1 MELEER
7 IKLIKQ
13 SIESPEAREQETF
26 RPANKPANKK
36 INENSPIIKRLREDE
51 ERARLRNLSDDE
63 LIEREFADEAEAK
76 RAHLADNIEN
86 VKEYIE
92 QNQTPQ
98 SRNLSADSAL
108 DSANDFSA
116 ESKSEFAVEINE
128 IPKRVPLPKRDF
140 AQETQIEKTQ
150 IAETQIA
157 ESSAKSNVD
166 SANFVRDSALQNR
179 GNPNLEYSPSTAED
193 SRKMSPSLAEDSR
206 KMSPSLAEGDLG
218 GGFNSPKDSAN
229 FVDSAMENAMDSA
242 KIHDFASQS
251 TPLRTLYSTQNP
263 VPKVDLSNL
272 HIAESEPQNFAES
285 VKIAE
290 SAPKNTDFKFAHST
304 APNATP
310 NIISNLAQSNNEII
324 YTPNADYTQNF
335 DDGRTHSIEIV
346 DKIDNYDIEF
356 PKIKALYDD
365 ILGDN
370 NIIDATEDIDE
381 LNEIN
386 NSLTRAQ
393 KKLEERL
400 KIAKMRQNLG
410 DIKSITPIKSN
421 ADFERDLAQNVTET
435 QNLGQNV
442 VETQN
447 LGQNVVETQ
456 NLNISQNLGQN
467 FAEINAESAVDS
479 AEKSSLYLA
488 ENTPPQTPPAR
499 GGAFSMSPSR
509 AEGDLGGGFNAPKDS
524 AIFVRDSAKMVDSA
538 NLSNADSAP
547 NIAIVKNANFTQ
559 EATDFTPPILQDSVI
574 SRNFAEINAESTPK
588 FMETQNP
595 PQNQTDEVEAKDEFG
610 DDFFD
615 FATNAESAVDVN
627 DSQNL
632 SQNQTRD
639 SADLSNADS
648 AIRDG
653 FQMPPLDLL
662 APPLAQKIDID
673 DSEIDIKV
681 QNLFNKLRVFKI
693 EGDIVRTY
701 SGPVVT
707 TFEFRP
713 APNVKV
719 SRIQNLQDDL
729 SMALKATSIRIQ
741 APIPGKDVVGI
752 EIPNNKIQTIYLREI
767 FESDEYRNATA
778 NLPIAL
784 GKDVIGN
791 PVIEDLAKLPH
802 LLIAGTTGS
811 GKSVGINAM
820 ILSLLYRHTPK
831 DLRFIMIDPKFLEF
845 GLYKDIP
852 HLLTPIITDPK
863 KAIIALSKAV
873 EEMNRRYELMDK
885 AKVKTIVG
893 YNEVAEA
900 NGEEKLPYIVI
911 IIDEFAD
918 LMIMGG
924 REAEQFLISLA
935 GKARASGI
943 HLIIATQRP
952 TVNVVTG
959 LIKGNL
965 PSKIS
970 YRVGSK
976 IDSKVIL
983 DETGAEA
990 LLGRGDLLFSKT
1002 NNIVR
1007 LHAPYNDER
1016 EIERIVEFLKAQQEV
1031 QYDEFFS
1038 LEQKEP
1044 VGAPQP
1050 TQISSE
1056 GDYKERAKEIILQ
1069 SGKTS
1074 ISYLQRGL
1082 GVGFNKAAS
1091 IIESLEKDGFLSP
1104 PNSKGVREIIGN

>member
-1 MELEER
+1 MKFMELEQR
-7 IKLIKQ
+7 IKLVKTAPQ
-13 SIESPEAREQETF
+13 KDSAPQTPPKSINIP
-26 RPANKPANKK
+26 PKK
-36 INENSPIIKRLREDE
+36 KLINENSAIIKRFQQAEQKANREK
-51 ERARLRNLSDDE
+51 LSDDE
-63 LIEREFADEAEAK
+63 LIERDFEKDPEVMALRAKNNSASSNHAPLQTADIDDYIQQSQIPQTRNITNMELASMGLASEAEFIANEAIEAIDKSIFRSPLPSHSTNIDKKIEKPK
-76 RAHLADNIEN
+76 RELQREPQKEAIDRIDLSDLLPTSQRYKQYDNMPRKMGALGLIETREEDF
-86 VKEYIE
+86 VS
-92 QNQTPQ
+92 Q
-98 SRNLSADSAL
+98 DSL
-108 DSANDFSA
+108 DSQNVGKFMQDLA
-116 ESKSEFAVEINE
+116 E
-128 IPKRVPLPKRDF
+128 
-140 AQETQIEKTQ
+140 
-150 IAETQIA
+150 
-157 ESSAKSNVD
+157 SNVD
-166 SANFVRDSALQNR
+166 SHQMDLQDSHSAENNTPHIIYDIARAN
-179 GNPNLEYSPSTAED
+179 
-193 SRKMSPSLAEDSR
+193 
-206 KMSPSLAEGDLG
+206 
-218 GGFNSPKDSAN
+218 NSDAI
-229 FVDSAMENAMDSA
+229 VG
-242 KIHDFASQS
+242 
-251 TPLRTLYSTQNP
+251 
-263 VPKVDLSNL
+263 
-272 HIAESEPQNFAES
+272 
-285 VKIAE
+285 
-290 SAPKNTDFKFAHST
+290 
-304 APNATP
+304 
-310 NIISNLAQSNNEII
+310 I
-324 YTPNADYTQNF
+324 YTPDPR
-335 DDGRTHSIEIV
+335 DLDSEPHHRVEIV
-346 DKIDNYDIEF
+346 DKIDSYDIEF
-356 PKIKALYDD
+356 PKSKTFYDNMLDNSVIDSTDD
-365 ILGDN
+365 IDV
-370 NIIDATEDIDE
+370 

-386 NSLTRAQ
+386 NSLSRAQ
-393 KKLEERL
+393 KRLEERL
-400 KIAKMRQNLG
+400 KIAKMRQKLG
-410 DIKSITPIKSN
+410 DIKSITPIDSGNSN
-421 ADFERDLAQNVTET
+421 DSAEDLAEDSQIFMDFSQHKNLDSQNTPQDSRDT
-435 QNLGQNV
+435 QNFKDFKVDLSDLRSDSDNSKDLQN
-442 VETQN
+442 TTNTTNHAQN
-447 LGQNVVETQ
+447 PQD
-456 NLNISQNLGQN
+456 SQFSKSSANNTNPYIYTRNEALARQ
-467 FAEINAESAVDS
+467 NAESIVNDDNS
-479 AEKSSLYLA
+479 NNDEFN
-488 ENTPPQTPPAR
+488 ENFFDLEPSNLTPPQNIINQSTA
-499 GGAFSMSPSR
+499 
-509 AEGDLGGGFNAPKDS
+509 NQ
-524 AIFVRDSAKMVDSA
+524 SA
-538 NLSNADSAP
+538 NPNAIHATNP
-547 NIAIVKNANFTQ
+547 NLGTNPNANQSTTQ
-559 EATDFTPPILQDSVI
+559 SNDGTFHLPPL
-574 SRNFAEINAESTPK
+574 NLL
-588 FMETQNP
+588 NP
-595 PQNQTDEVEAKDEFG
+595 P
-610 DDFFD
+610 
-615 FATNAESAVDVN
+615 
-627 DSQNL
+627 L
-632 SQNQTRD
+632 S
-639 SADLSNADS
+639 
-648 AIRDG
+648 
-653 FQMPPLDLL
+653 
-662 APPLAQKIDID
+662 QKIDID

-752 EIPNNKIQTIYLREI
+752 EIPNNKIQTIFLREI
-767 FESDEYRNATA
+767 FESEEFRNSSA

-820 ILSLLYRHTPK
+820 ILSLLYKHTPK
-831 DLRFIMIDPKFLEF
+831 DLRFIMIDPKIIEF

-885 AKVKTIVG
+885 AKVKTIVS
-893 YNEVAEA
+893 YNELAEA
-900 NGEEKLPYIVI
+900 NGGDNQMDKLPYIVI

-990 LLGRGDLLFSKT
+990 LLGRGDMLFSKT

-1007 LHAPYNDER
+1007 LHAPYNDGC
-1016 EIERIVEFLKAQQEV
+1016 EIERVVEFLKSQQEV
-1031 QYDEFFS
+1031 EYDEFFS

-1044 VGAPQP
+1044 VGTPQP

-1056 GDYKERAKEIILQ
+1056 GDYIERAKEIINQ

-1091 IIESLEKDGFLSP
+1091 IVELLEKNGFLSP

>member
-1 MELEER
+1 MELERQIKLTKATKSKDTPIESTPTSIEIPPKKKLISENSAIIQR
-7 IKLIKQ
+7 IK
-13 SIESPEAREQETF
+13 EAEKR
-26 RPANKPANKK
+26 ANLEK
-36 INENSPIIKRLREDE
+36 
-51 ERARLRNLSDDE
+51 LSDEE
-63 LIEREFADEAEAK
+63 LIEREFSEEAEAI
-76 RAHLADNIEN
+76 RNN
-86 VKEYIE
+86 VNKDYLPNDDIQSYME
-92 QNQTPQ
+92 QSQIPQT
-98 SRNLSADSAL
+98 RNMAEMDL
-108 DSANDFSA
+108 DNDFSA
-116 ESKSEFAVEINE
+116 NESLDDSLTRA
-128 IPKRVPLPKRDF
+128 PLPRKNDADSPTKIARKSPLDDRVDLSDLLPNAPKSATARDIMAKDFATRDSTARDSTARDSMMRDSVPRDF
-140 AQETQIEKTQ
+140 APQPKRGSLGLIESR
-150 IAETQIA
+150 
-157 ESSAKSNVD
+157 ESTKMDSWDSQQDSRVD
-166 SANFVRDSALQNR
+166 SARDLH
-179 GNPNLEYSPSTAED
+179 D
-193 SRKMSPSLAEDSR
+193 SRI
-206 KMSPSLAEGDLG
+206 
-218 GGFNSPKDSAN
+218 DSAN
-229 FVDSAMENAMDSA
+229 LARDSQDLPRDSRDSRLDSM
-242 KIHDFASQS
+242 KDFLNESGDNH
-251 TPLRTLYSTQNP
+251 TPS
-263 VPKVDLSNL
+263 
-272 HIAESEPQNFAES
+272 
-285 VKIAE
+285 
-290 SAPKNTDFKFAHST
+290 
-304 APNATP
+304 
-310 NIISNLAQSNNEII
+310 IISDIARQKNSDSIVGI
-324 YTPNADYTQNF
+324 YTPDPHELDNEFHHTVEF
-335 DDGRTHSIEIV
+335 V
-346 DKIDNYDIEF
+346 DKIDNYDIQI
-356 PKIKALYDD
+356 PKNRALYDN

-370 NIIDATEDIDE
+370 DIIDATEDIDE

-386 NSLTRAQ
+386 ASLTRAQ
-393 KKLEERL
+393 KRLEEKL
-400 KIAKMRQNLG
+400 KVAKIRQKLG
-410 DIKSITPIKSN
+410 DIKSVTPIDSDRERANRVAKDDELDEIFI
-421 ADFERDLAQNVTET
+421 DFSQTPKVDKIDFT
-435 QNLGQNV
+435 QSESHESRINQ
-442 VETQN
+442 
-447 LGQNVVETQ
+447 
-456 NLNISQNLGQN
+456 SQ
-467 FAEINAESAVDS
+467 IDSPKVDS
-479 AEKSSLYLA
+479 PKTPKIDLSDLILDKDSRKSHESTANPSNYNA
-488 ENTPPQTPPAR
+488 NPPSYTTNPNNHTANPPQH
-499 GGAFSMSPSR
+499 
-509 AEGDLGGGFNAPKDS
+509 
-524 AIFVRDSAKMVDSA
+524 
-538 NLSNADSAP
+538 NADSP
-547 NIAIVKNANFTQ
+547 KFS
-559 EATDFTPPILQDSVI
+559 DFARHSDSPTPHTAQSGTIPTRNEILAQQ
-574 SRNFAEINAESTPK
+574 NAENAEK
-588 FMETQNP
+588 E
-595 PQNQTDEVEAKDEFG
+595 KDEF
-610 DDFFD
+610 DENFFD
-615 FATNAESAVDVN
+615 LEPNNLMPPSAN
-627 DSQNL
+627 QSANPPANQSTNL
-632 SQNQTRD
+632 STNPNSTSD
-639 SADLSNADS
+639 FNL
-648 AIRDG
+648 
-653 FQMPPLDLL
+653 PPLDLL
-662 APPLAQKIDID
+662 NPPYSQKIEID

-713 APNVKV
+713 AANVKV

-767 FESDEYRNATA
+767 FESEEFRNSNA

-791 PVIEDLAKLPH
+791 PVIEDLATLPH

-820 ILSLLYRHTPK
+820 ILSLLYKHTPK
-831 DLRFIMIDPKFLEF
+831 ELRFIMIDPKFLEF

-893 YNEVAEA
+893 FNELAKK

-990 LLGRGDLLFSKT
+990 LLGKGDMLFSKT

-1016 EIERIVEFLKAQQEV
+1016 EIERIVDFLKSQQEV

-1038 LEQKEP
+1038 LEAKEP
-1044 VGAPQP
+1044 TAPPP
-1050 TQISSE
+1050 TQLNGE
-1056 GDYKERAKEIILQ
+1056 GDLKERAKEIILQ

-1074 ISYLQRGL
+1074 ISYVQRKL
-1082 GVGFNKAAS
+1082 GVGYNKSAD
-1091 IIESLEKDGFLSP
+1091 IIEALEKDGFLSP
-1104 PNSKGVREIIGN
+1104 PNYKGVREIIGS

>member
-1 MELEER
+1 MELERQIKLTKATKSKDTPIESTPTSIEIPPKKKLISENSAIIQR
-7 IKLIKQ
+7 IK
-13 SIESPEAREQETF
+13 EAEKR
-26 RPANKPANKK
+26 ANLEK
-36 INENSPIIKRLREDE
+36 
-51 ERARLRNLSDDE
+51 LSDEE
-63 LIEREFADEAEAK
+63 LIEREFSEEAEAI
-76 RAHLADNIEN
+76 RNN
-86 VKEYIE
+86 VNKDYLPNDDIQSYME
-92 QNQTPQ
+92 QSQIPQT
-98 SRNLSADSAL
+98 RNMAEMDL
-108 DSANDFSA
+108 DNDFSA
-116 ESKSEFAVEINE
+116 NESLDDSLTRA
-128 IPKRVPLPKRDF
+128 PLPRKNDADSPTKIARKSPLDDRVDLSDLLPNAPKNATARDIMAKDFAMRDSTAGDSTPRDSMMRDSTQRDF
-140 AQETQIEKTQ
+140 APQPRRGSLGLIQSR
-150 IAETQIA
+150 
-157 ESSAKSNVD
+157 ESTKMDSWDSQQDSRVD
-166 SANFVRDSALQNR
+166 SARDLH
-179 GNPNLEYSPSTAED
+179 D
-193 SRKMSPSLAEDSR
+193 SHI
-206 KMSPSLAEGDLG
+206 
-218 GGFNSPKDSAN
+218 DSAN
-229 FVDSAMENAMDSA
+229 LARDSQDSPRDS
-242 KIHDFASQS
+242 HDSRLDSMKDFLNESGDNH
-251 TPLRTLYSTQNP
+251 TP
-263 VPKVDLSNL
+263 
-272 HIAESEPQNFAES
+272 H
-285 VKIAE
+285 
-290 SAPKNTDFKFAHST
+290 
-304 APNATP
+304 
-310 NIISNLAQSNNEII
+310 IISDIARQKNSDSIVGI
-324 YTPNADYTQNF
+324 YTPDPHELDNEFHHTVEF
-335 DDGRTHSIEIV
+335 V
-346 DKIDNYDIEF
+346 DKIDNYDIQI
-356 PKIKALYDD
+356 PKNRALYDN

-370 NIIDATEDIDE
+370 DIIDATEDIDE

-386 NSLTRAQ
+386 ASLTRAQ
-393 KKLEERL
+393 KRLEEKL
-400 KIAKMRQNLG
+400 KVAKIRQKLG
-410 DIKSITPIKSN
+410 DIKSVTPIDSDNVRAKSV
-421 ADFERDLAQNVTET
+421 AKDDELDEIFIDF
-435 QNLGQNV
+435 
-442 VETQN
+442 
-447 LGQNVVETQ
+447 
-456 NLNISQNLGQN
+456 S
-467 FAEINAESAVDS
+467 
-479 AEKSSLYLA
+479 
-488 ENTPPQTPPAR
+488 QTPKVDKIDFTQSESHESHKGESR
-499 GGAFSMSPSR
+499 ESRNDSPKIDSPKTPKI
-509 AEGDLGGGFNAPKDS
+509 DLSDLILDKDS
-524 AIFVRDSAKMVDSA
+524 RESTA
-538 NLSNADSAP
+538 NPSNY
-547 NIAIVKNANFTQ
+547 NANPHSHT
-559 EATDFTPPILQDSVI
+559 T
-574 SRNFAEINAESTPK
+574 
-588 FMETQNP
+588 NP
-595 PQNQTDEVEAKDEFG
+595 PQNNADSPKFADFARHSDSPTPHTAQSGTIPTRNEILAQQNGESAEKEKDEF
-610 DDFFD
+610 DENFFD
-615 FATNAESAVDVN
+615 LEPNNLMPPSANQSTNPQHFGANPQANQST
-627 DSQNL
+627 NL
-632 SQNQTRD
+632 SANPNSTSD
-639 SADLSNADS
+639 FNL
-648 AIRDG
+648 
-653 FQMPPLDLL
+653 PPLDLL
-662 APPLAQKIDID
+662 NPPYSQKIEID

-713 APNVKV
+713 AANVKV

-767 FESDEYRNATA
+767 FESEEFRNSNA

-791 PVIEDLAKLPH
+791 PVIEDLATLPH

-820 ILSLLYRHTPK
+820 ILSLLYKHTPK
-831 DLRFIMIDPKFLEF
+831 ELRFIMIDPKVIEF

-893 YNEVAEA
+893 FNELAKK

-990 LLGRGDLLFSKT
+990 LLGKGDMLFSKT

-1016 EIERIVEFLKAQQEV
+1016 EIERIVDFLKSQQEV

-1038 LEQKEP
+1038 LEAKEP
-1044 VGAPQP
+1044 TAPPP
-1050 TQISSE
+1050 TQLNGE
-1056 GDYKERAKEIILQ
+1056 GDLKERAKEIILQ

-1074 ISYLQRGL
+1074 ISYVQRKL
-1082 GVGFNKAAS
+1082 GVGYNKSAD
-1091 IIESLEKDGFLSP
+1091 IIEALEKDGFLSP
-1104 PNSKGVREIIGN
+1104 PNYKGVREIIGS

>member
-1 MELEER
+1 MELER
-7 IKLIKQ
+7 QIKLTKPTKNNDTPSKSSVSPSVS
-13 SIESPEAREQETF
+13 SIEIP
-26 RPANKPANKK
+26 PKIKL
-36 INENSPIIKRLREDE
+36 INENSAIIQRIREAEEKAKREK
-51 ERARLRNLSDDE
+51 LSDEE
-63 LIEREFADEAEAK
+63 LIEREFREQAEAI
-76 RAHLADNIEN
+76 RAKSSDLNKNYPPQNEIQS
-86 VKEYIE
+86 YME
-92 QNQTPQ
+92 QSQIPQT
-98 SRNLSADSAL
+98 RNMSEL
-108 DSANDFSA
+108 DDDFSA
-116 ESKSEFAVEINE
+116 NE
-128 IPKRVPLPKRDF
+128 VLDDLPQRTPLPKNNTDSFNRNS
-140 AQETQIEKTQ
+140 AEKTAQ
-150 IAETQIA
+150 K
-157 ESSAKSNVD
+157 SSLD
-166 SANFVRDSALQNR
+166 
-179 GNPNLEYSPSTAED
+179 
-193 SRKMSPSLAEDSR
+193 KM
-206 KMSPSLAEGDLG
+206 
-218 GGFNSPKDSAN
+218 
-229 FVDSAMENAMDSA
+229 
-242 KIHDFASQS
+242 
-251 TPLRTLYSTQNP
+251 
-263 VPKVDLSNL
+263 DLSDLMPN
-272 HIAESEPQNFAES
+272 P
-285 VKIAE
+285 
-290 SAPKNTDFKFAHST
+290 PKNTAPKRGSLGLIEQPQSSEMDSLDSTQDSHKVANPAQNQHADSRLSNMKDFLNENNDNH
-304 APNATP
+304 TP
-310 NIISNLAQSNNEII
+310 HIIDDIARQENIVGI
-324 YTPNADYTQNF
+324 YTPDPHDLDNEFHHTVEF
-335 DDGRTHSIEIV
+335 V
-346 DKIDNYDIEF
+346 DKIDNYDIQI
-356 PKIKALYDD
+356 PQNKTLYGD
-365 ILGDN
+365 ILKNSD
-370 NIIDATEDIDE
+370 IIDATDDIDK

-386 NSLTRAQ
+386 ASLTRAQ
-393 KKLEERL
+393 KRLEEKL
-400 KIAKMRQNLG
+400 KVAKIRQKLG
-410 DIKSITPIKSN
+410 DIKSITPIDSDNSPKNATNLSDEIVIDFSQTPKLNSIDFTQNNTPKTDSQRSDLPKSDSPKTAPKIDLSDLILDSPSVSHDTNLAHFTTSQKYNDSQNITSTN
-421 ADFERDLAQNVTET
+421 AHSSANLAQNSTIPTRNEILERQNTET
-435 QNLGQNV
+435 DTKKQN
-442 VETQN
+442 EFD
-447 LGQNVVETQ
+447 E
-456 NLNISQNLGQN
+456 N
-467 FAEINAESAVDS
+467 FFDFESFA
-479 AEKSSLYLA
+479 
-488 ENTPPQTPPAR
+488 PP
-499 GGAFSMSPSR
+499 S
-509 AEGDLGGGFNAPKDS
+509 E
-524 AIFVRDSAKMVDSA
+524 SA
-538 NLSNADSAP
+538 NLSTNPHANLNPPTNLNLTINP
-547 NIAIVKNANFTQ
+547 NSTS
-559 EATDFTPPILQDSVI
+559 DFTL
-574 SRNFAEINAESTPK
+574 
-588 FMETQNP
+588 
-595 PQNQTDEVEAKDEFG
+595 
-610 DDFFD
+610 
-615 FATNAESAVDVN
+615 
-627 DSQNL
+627 
-632 SQNQTRD
+632 
-639 SADLSNADS
+639 
-648 AIRDG
+648 
-653 FQMPPLDLL
+653 PPLDLL
-662 APPLAQKIDID
+662 NPPYAQKIEID

-752 EIPNNKIQTIYLREI
+752 EIPNNRIQTIYLREI
-767 FESDEYRNATA
+767 FESEEFRNSNA

-791 PVIEDLAKLPH
+791 PVIEDLATLPH

-893 YNEVAEA
+893 FNELAKQ

-990 LLGRGDLLFSKT
+990 LLGRGDMLFSKT

-1016 EIERIVEFLKAQQEV
+1016 EIERVVDFLKNQQEV

-1044 VGAPQP
+1044 TAPPP
-1050 TQISSE
+1050 TQFSGE
-1056 GDYKERAKEIILQ
+1056 GDLKERAKEIIIQ

-1082 GVGFNKAAS
+1082 GIGFNKAAS

-1104 PNSKGVREIIGN
+1104 PNHKGNREIIGS

>member
-1 MELEER
+1 MELEQR
-7 IKLIKQ
+7 IKLIKKHQ
-13 SIESPEAREQETF
+13 DTLKTQTQEKKEIF
-26 RPANKPANKK
+26 PASHKK
-36 INENSPIIKRLREDE
+36 KAVIDENSPIIQRLREDE
-51 ERARLRNLSDDE
+51 ERAKLRHLSDDE
-63 LIEREFADEAEAK
+63 LIEREFRDEADAL
-76 RAHLADNIEN
+76 RAQMVDNIESI
-86 VKEYIE
+86 KEYME
-92 QNQTPQ
+92 HNQTPQ
-98 SRNLSADSAL
+98 SRNFSSDLPHNVAE
-108 DSANDFSA
+108 DFGLNIA
-116 ESKSEFAVEINE
+116 ESTQDLAIAMPKSQHLERI
-128 IPKRVPLPKRDF
+128 PLPKREQD
-140 AQETQIEKTQ
+140 
-150 IAETQIA
+150 
-157 ESSAKSNVD
+157 SADLVD
-166 SANFVRDSALQNR
+166 SANLQ
-179 GNPNLEYSPSTAED
+179 
-193 SRKMSPSLAEDSR
+193 
-206 KMSPSLAEGDLG
+206 
-218 GGFNSPKDSAN
+218 DSAN
-229 FVDSAMENAMDSA
+229 LTERAQILAQSQNLAQ
-242 KIHDFASQS
+242 DFSTSQ
-251 TPLRTLYSTQNP
+251 TPLPTSQNQDLQNQTPPQTLPIAQTQTSQTQNP
-263 VPKVDLSNL
+263 QTPQSPPAVPKIDLSNL
-272 HIAESEPQNFAES
+272 QIKDFKPDFTPDFTNDSTPDFFTPPNATDSAPNTTPSIISDLASNQNSNEIVGIYTPQNADSTPYFAES
-285 VKIAE
+285 TLRQDL
-290 SAPKNTDFKFAHST
+290 P
-304 APNATP
+304 PNP
-310 NIISNLAQSNNEII
+310 PI
-324 YTPNADYTQNF
+324 YPPSFEPYNF
-335 DDGRTHSIEIV
+335 DDGRTHRIEIV

-356 PKIKALYDD
+356 PKIKALYND

-370 NIIDATEDIDE
+370 NIIDSTDDIDE

-386 NSLTRAQ
+386 HSLVRAQ

-400 KIAKMRQNLG
+400 KVAKIRQQLG
-410 DIKSITPIKSN
+410 DIKSITPIQSN
-421 ADFERDLAQNVTET
+421 EEFRVDLVRDSEVDSAKNIAVDSAPK
-435 QNLGQNV
+435 
-442 VETQN
+442 
-447 LGQNVVETQ
+447 
-456 NLNISQNLGQN
+456 ISQNLTQTAPEIVQIKKEKIQEYGNDFFNLPQQASN
-467 FAEINAESAVDS
+467 FAPDS
-479 AEKSSLYLA
+479 AE
-488 ENTPPQTPPAR
+488 
-499 GGAFSMSPSR
+499 
-509 AEGDLGGGFNAPKDS
+509 
-524 AIFVRDSAKMVDSA
+524 
-538 NLSNADSAP
+538 NADSAEF
-547 NIAIVKNANFTQ
+547 VDD
-559 EATDFTPPILQDSVI
+559 ED
-574 SRNFAEINAESTPK
+574 FAE
-588 FMETQNP
+588 
-595 PQNQTDEVEAKDEFG
+595 
-610 DDFFD
+610 
-615 FATNAESAVDVN
+615 
-627 DSQNL
+627 SQKNHFVIL
-632 SQNQTRD
+632 SNSEISQKNNRD
-639 SADLSNADS
+639 SSLASLAQNDNLNADS
-648 AIRDG
+648 AENFSQDFLEVMDNESALDSAPSVDSAT
-653 FQMPPLDLL
+653 FQAPPHFSYNSQNLERESQNLAHFQSTNGEFQLPPLDLL
-662 APPLAQKIDID
+662 NPPFAQKIDID

-752 EIPNNKIQTIYLREI
+752 EIPNNKIQTIYLREV
-767 FESDEYRNATA
+767 FESEEFRGANAH
-778 NLPIAL
+778 LPIAL

-820 ILSLLYRHTPK
+820 ILSLLYKHTPK

-893 YNEVAEA
+893 FNELAA
-900 NGEEKLPYIVI
+900 QNGEEKLPYIVI

-990 LLGRGDLLFSKT
+990 LLGRGDMLFSKT

-1016 EIERIVEFLKAQQEV
+1016 EIERIVDFLKSQQEV

-1038 LEQKEP
+1038 LEAKEP
-1044 VGAPQP
+1044 SAAPQP

-1104 PNSKGVREIIGN
+1104 PNSKGVREILGD

>member
-1 MELEER
+1 MELEQR
-7 IKLIKQ
+7 IKLIKKHQ
-13 SIESPEAREQETF
+13 DTLNTPEKKEIFPTS
-26 RPANKPANKK
+26 NKK
-36 INENSPIIKRLREDE
+36 KAVIGENSPIIQRLREDE
-51 ERARLRNLSDDE
+51 ERAKLRHLSDDE
-63 LIEREFADEAEAK
+63 LIEREFKEEADTL
-76 RAHLADNIEN
+76 RANLADDIQSI
-86 VKEYIE
+86 KEYME
-92 QNQTPQ
+92 HNQTPQ
-98 SRNLSADSAL
+98 SRNFSSDLAHLRSDDSAENFGLNIVESAQDLEVAMPKSQHLERIPLPKREL
-108 DSANDFSA
+108 DSANLA
-116 ESKSEFAVEINE
+116 ES
-128 IPKRVPLPKRDF
+128 
-140 AQETQIEKTQ
+140 AQNL
-150 IAETQIA
+150 A
-157 ESSAKSNVD
+157 D
-166 SANFVRDSALQNR
+166 SQNLAQ
-179 GNPNLEYSPSTAED
+179 NPPSTPQNQAPQ
-193 SRKMSPSLAEDSR
+193 SPQTPHIQTPP
-206 KMSPSLAEGDLG
+206 SP
-218 GGFNSPKDSAN
+218 
-229 FVDSAMENAMDSA
+229 
-242 KIHDFASQS
+242 
-251 TPLRTLYSTQNP
+251 
-263 VPKVDLSNL
+263 PKVDLSNL
-272 HIAESEPQNFAES
+272 HIQDSQIQDFAPNF
-285 VKIAE
+285 KQD
-290 SAPKNTDFKFAHST
+290 SAPNT
-304 APNATP
+304 TP
-310 NIISNLAQSNNEII
+310 NIISNLASQQNSNEIVGI
-324 YTPNADYTQNF
+324 YTPHASDSAQKIAESSAESTLHFERDFIPNPPIYAPNFDYNF
-335 DDGRTHSIEIV
+335 DDGRTHRIEIV

-356 PKIKALYDD
+356 PKIKALYND

-370 NIIDATEDIDE
+370 NIIDTTDDIDE

-386 NSLTRAQ
+386 HSLVRAQ

-400 KIAKMRQNLG
+400 KVAKIRQQLG
-410 DIKSITPIKSN
+410 DIKSITPIYSN
-421 ADFERDLAQNVTET
+421 GTEFKVDL
-435 QNLGQNV
+435 
-442 VETQN
+442 
-447 LGQNVVETQ
+447 
-456 NLNISQNLGQN
+456 
-467 FAEINAESAVDS
+467 
-479 AEKSSLYLA
+479 
-488 ENTPPQTPPAR
+488 
-499 GGAFSMSPSR
+499 
-509 AEGDLGGGFNAPKDS
+509 
-524 AIFVRDSAKMVDSA
+524 VRDSAADSA
-538 NLSNADSAP
+538 NYAPDSANRATDSALDSAP
-547 NIAIVKNANFTQ
+547 TIALKTDNFSQ
-559 EATDFTPPILQDSVI
+559 DIKAEAMPNLVRDS
-574 SRNFAEINAESTPK
+574 AINAEVS
-588 FMETQNP
+588 QNLAP
-595 PQNQTDEVEAKDEFG
+595 EIKLQNLAENPQNISQTSPQVAQVAQEPQIEEYG

-615 FATNAESAVDVN
+615 LPQSASDFKQDSANSADSAEFVSDDFAESREFTQDFAKDEIVQDSATFPKPPHF
-627 DSQNL
+627 SQNL
-632 SQNQTRD
+632 APNKAQESQNLAHIQSTN
-639 SADLSNADS
+639 SA
-648 AIRDG
+648 
-653 FQMPPLDLL
+653 FQLPPLELL
-662 APPLAQKIDID
+662 NQPFAQKIDID

-752 EIPNNKIQTIYLREI
+752 EIPNNKIQTIYLREV
-767 FESDEYRNATA
+767 FESDEFRSANAH
-778 NLPIAL
+778 LPIAL

-820 ILSLLYRHTPK
+820 ILSLLYKHTPK
-831 DLRFIMIDPKFLEF
+831 ELRFIMIDPKFLEF

-893 YNEVAEA
+893 FNEIATQ
-900 NGEEKLPYIVI
+900 EEKLPYIVI

-990 LLGRGDLLFSKT
+990 LLGRGDMLFSKT

-1016 EIERIVEFLKAQQEV
+1016 EIERIVEFLKSQQEV
-1031 QYDEFFS
+1031 EYDEFFS
-1038 LEQKEP
+1038 LEAKEP
-1044 VGAPQP
+1044 SATPQP

-1056 GDYKERAKEIILQ
+1056 GDYKERAKEIIIQ

>member
-1 MELEER
+1 MKFMELEQR
-7 IKLIKQ
+7 IKLVKTAPQ
-13 SIESPEAREQETF
+13 KDSAPQTPPKSINIP
-26 RPANKPANKK
+26 PKK
-36 INENSPIIKRLREDE
+36 KLINENSAIIKRFQQAEQKANREK
-51 ERARLRNLSDDE
+51 LSDDE
-63 LIEREFADEAEAK
+63 LIERDFEKDPEVMALRAKNNSASSNHAPLQTADIDDYIQQSQIPQTRNITNMELASMGLASEAEFIANEAIEAIDKSIFRSPLPSHSTNIDKKIEKPK
-76 RAHLADNIEN
+76 RELQREPQKEAIDRIDLSDLLPTSQRYKQYDNMPRKMGALGLIETREEDF
-86 VKEYIE
+86 VS
-92 QNQTPQ
+92 Q
-98 SRNLSADSAL
+98 DSL
-108 DSANDFSA
+108 DSQNVGKFMQDLA
-116 ESKSEFAVEINE
+116 E
-128 IPKRVPLPKRDF
+128 
-140 AQETQIEKTQ
+140 
-150 IAETQIA
+150 
-157 ESSAKSNVD
+157 SNVD
-166 SANFVRDSALQNR
+166 SHQMDLQDSHSAENNTPHIIYDIARAN
-179 GNPNLEYSPSTAED
+179 
-193 SRKMSPSLAEDSR
+193 
-206 KMSPSLAEGDLG
+206 
-218 GGFNSPKDSAN
+218 NSDAI
-229 FVDSAMENAMDSA
+229 VG
-242 KIHDFASQS
+242 
-251 TPLRTLYSTQNP
+251 
-263 VPKVDLSNL
+263 
-272 HIAESEPQNFAES
+272 
-285 VKIAE
+285 
-290 SAPKNTDFKFAHST
+290 
-304 APNATP
+304 
-310 NIISNLAQSNNEII
+310 I
-324 YTPNADYTQNF
+324 YTPDPR
-335 DDGRTHSIEIV
+335 DLDSEPHHRVEIV
-346 DKIDNYDIEF
+346 DKIDSYDIEF
-356 PKIKALYDD
+356 PKSKTFYDNMLDNSVIDSTDD
-365 ILGDN
+365 IDV
-370 NIIDATEDIDE
+370 

-386 NSLTRAQ
+386 NSLSRAQ
-393 KKLEERL
+393 KRLEERL
-400 KIAKMRQNLG
+400 KIAKMRQKLG
-410 DIKSITPIKSN
+410 DIKSITPIDSGNSN
-421 ADFERDLAQNVTET
+421 DSAEDLAEDSQIFMDFSQHKKPDSQNAPQDSRDT
-435 QNLGQNV
+435 QNFKDFKVDLSDLRSDSDNSKDLQN
-442 VETQN
+442 TTNTTNHAQN
-447 LGQNVVETQ
+447 PQDSQFSKSSTNNT
-456 NLNISQNLGQN
+456 NPYISTRNEALARQ
-467 FAEINAESAVDS
+467 NAESIVNDDNS
-479 AEKSSLYLA
+479 NNDEFN
-488 ENTPPQTPPAR
+488 ENFFDLEPSNLTPPQNIINQSTA
-499 GGAFSMSPSR
+499 
-509 AEGDLGGGFNAPKDS
+509 NQ
-524 AIFVRDSAKMVDSA
+524 SA
-538 NLSNADSAP
+538 NPNAIHATNP
-547 NIAIVKNANFTQ
+547 NFDTNLNANQSTTQ
-559 EATDFTPPILQDSVI
+559 S
-574 SRNFAEINAESTPK
+574 
-588 FMETQNP
+588 
-595 PQNQTDEVEAKDEFG
+595 
-610 DDFFD
+610 
-615 FATNAESAVDVN
+615 N
-627 DSQNL
+627 DGTFHL
-632 SQNQTRD
+632 
-639 SADLSNADS
+639 
-648 AIRDG
+648 
-653 FQMPPLDLL
+653 PPLNLL
-662 APPLAQKIDID
+662 NPPLAQKIDID

-752 EIPNNKIQTIYLREI
+752 EIPNNKIQTIFLREI
-767 FESDEYRNATA
+767 FESEEFRNSNA

-820 ILSLLYRHTPK
+820 ILSLLYKHTPK
-831 DLRFIMIDPKFLEF
+831 DLRFIMIDPKIIEF

-885 AKVKTIVG
+885 AKVKTIVS
-893 YNEVAEA
+893 YNELAEA
-900 NGEEKLPYIVI
+900 NGGDNQMDKLPYIVI

-990 LLGRGDLLFSKT
+990 LLGRGDMLFSKT

-1007 LHAPYNDER
+1007 LHAPYNDGC
-1016 EIERIVEFLKAQQEV
+1016 EIERVVEFLKSQQEV
-1031 QYDEFFS
+1031 EYDEFFS

-1044 VGAPQP
+1044 VGTPQP

-1056 GDYKERAKEIILQ
+1056 GDYIERAKEIINQ

-1091 IIESLEKDGFLSP
+1091 IVELLEKNGFLSP

>member
-1 MELEER
+1 MELEQR
-7 IKLIKQ
+7 IKLIKKHQ
-13 SIESPEAREQETF
+13 DTLNTPEKKEIFPTS
-26 RPANKPANKK
+26 NKK
-36 INENSPIIKRLREDE
+36 KAVIGENSPIIQRLREDE
-51 ERARLRNLSDDE
+51 ERAKLRHLSDDE
-63 LIEREFADEAEAK
+63 LIEREFKEEADAL
-76 RAHLADNIEN
+76 RANLADDIQSI
-86 VKEYIE
+86 KEYME
-92 QNQTPQ
+92 HNQTPQ
-98 SRNLSADSAL
+98 SRNFSSDLAHLRGDDSAENFGLNIVESAQDLEVAMPKSQHLERIPLPKREL
-108 DSANDFSA
+108 DSANLAESAQILADSQNLAQDFS
-116 ESKSEFAVEINE
+116 
-128 IPKRVPLPKRDF
+128 
-140 AQETQIEKTQ
+140 
-150 IAETQIA
+150 
-157 ESSAKSNVD
+157 
-166 SANFVRDSALQNR
+166 
-179 GNPNLEYSPSTAED
+179 NP
-193 SRKMSPSLAEDSR
+193 
-206 KMSPSLAEGDLG
+206 
-218 GGFNSPKDSAN
+218 
-229 FVDSAMENAMDSA
+229 
-242 KIHDFASQS
+242 
-251 TPLRTLYSTQNP
+251 QNP
-263 VPKVDLSNL
+263 SPTSQNQAPQSPQIPQTKTPPVPPKVDLSNL
-272 HIAESEPQNFAES
+272 HIQDSQIRDFAPNF
-285 VKIAE
+285 KQD
-290 SAPKNTDFKFAHST
+290 SAPNT
-304 APNATP
+304 TP
-310 NIISNLAQSNNEII
+310 NIISNLASQQNSNEIVGI
-324 YTPNADYTQNF
+324 YTPHASDSAQKIAESSAESTLHFERDFIPNPPIYAPNFDYNF
-335 DDGRTHSIEIV
+335 DDGRTHRIEIV

-356 PKIKALYDD
+356 PKIKALYND

-370 NIIDATEDIDE
+370 NIIDTTDDIDE

-386 NSLTRAQ
+386 HSLVRAQ

-400 KIAKMRQNLG
+400 KVAKIRQQLG
-410 DIKSITPIKSN
+410 DIKSITPIYSN
-421 ADFERDLAQNVTET
+421 GTEFKVDLVRD
-435 QNLGQNV
+435 
-442 VETQN
+442 
-447 LGQNVVETQ
+447 
-456 NLNISQNLGQN
+456 
-467 FAEINAESAVDS
+467 SAVDS
-479 AEKSSLYLA
+479 A
-488 ENTPPQTPPAR
+488 NFMP
-499 GGAFSMSPSR
+499 
-509 AEGDLGGGFNAPKDS
+509 DS
-524 AIFVRDSAKMVDSA
+524 ANRAIDSTLDSAPTIALKTDDFSQDVKAEAMPNLVRDSA
-538 NLSNADSAP
+538 
-547 NIAIVKNANFTQ
+547 
-559 EATDFTPPILQDSVI
+559 
-574 SRNFAEINAESTPK
+574 INAES
-588 FMETQNP
+588 QNLAP
-595 PQNQTDEVEAKDEFG
+595 EIKLQNLTENPQNISQTSPQVAQVAQIQEPQIEEYG

-615 FATNAESAVDVN
+615 LPQSASDFKRDSAN
-627 DSQNL
+627 SADSASFPKPPHFSQNL
-632 SQNQTRD
+632 TQNKAQESQNLAHIQST
-639 SADLSNADS
+639 N
-648 AIRDG
+648 G
-653 FQMPPLDLL
+653 EFQLPPLELL
-662 APPLAQKIDID
+662 NQPFAQKIDID

-752 EIPNNKIQTIYLREI
+752 EIPNNKIQTIYLREV
-767 FESDEYRNATA
+767 FESDEFRSANAH
-778 NLPIAL
+778 LPIAL

-820 ILSLLYRHTPK
+820 ILSLLYKHTPK
-831 DLRFIMIDPKFLEF
+831 ELRFIMIDPKFLEF

-893 YNEVAEA
+893 FNELAA
-900 NGEEKLPYIVI
+900 QNGEEKLPYIVI

-990 LLGRGDLLFSKT
+990 LLGRGDMLFSKT

-1016 EIERIVEFLKAQQEV
+1016 EIERIVEFLKSQQEV
-1031 QYDEFFS
+1031 EYDEFFS
-1038 LEQKEP
+1038 LEAKEP
-1044 VGAPQP
+1044 SAAPQP

-1056 GDYKERAKEIILQ
+1056 GDYKERAKEIIIQ

>member
-1 MELEER
+1 MELERQIKLTKATKSKDTPIESAPTSIEIPPKKKLISENSAIIQR
-7 IKLIKQ
+7 IK
-13 SIESPEAREQETF
+13 EAEKR
-26 RPANKPANKK
+26 ANLEK
-36 INENSPIIKRLREDE
+36 
-51 ERARLRNLSDDE
+51 LSDEE
-63 LIEREFADEAEAK
+63 LIEREFSEEAEAIRNNVNNVNK
-76 RAHLADNIEN
+76 DYLPNDDIQSYMEQSQIPQTRNMAEMDLDDDFSANESLDDSLTRAPLPRKNN
-86 VKEYIE
+86 
-92 QNQTPQ
+92 
-98 SRNLSADSAL
+98 ADSPTKIARKSPL
-108 DSANDFSA
+108 DDRVDLSDLLPNAPKNATARDIMAKDFATRDSTARDSAPRDSMMRDSAQRDSVPQQRRGSLGLIESRESTKMDSWDSQRDSRVDSARDLRDSRIDSANLA
-116 ESKSEFAVEINE
+116 
-128 IPKRVPLPKRDF
+128 
-140 AQETQIEKTQ
+140 
-150 IAETQIA
+150 
-157 ESSAKSNVD
+157 
-166 SANFVRDSALQNR
+166 RDSQDLPR
-179 GNPNLEYSPSTAED
+179 D
-193 SRKMSPSLAEDSR
+193 SRDSR
-206 KMSPSLAEGDLG
+206 LDSMKDFLNESGD
-218 GGFNSPKDSAN
+218 N
-229 FVDSAMENAMDSA
+229 
-242 KIHDFASQS
+242 H
-251 TPLRTLYSTQNP
+251 
-263 VPKVDLSNL
+263 
-272 HIAESEPQNFAES
+272 
-285 VKIAE
+285 
-290 SAPKNTDFKFAHST
+290 
-304 APNATP
+304 TP
-310 NIISNLAQSNNEII
+310 NIISDIARQKNSDSIVGI
-324 YTPNADYTQNF
+324 YTPDPHELDNEFHHTVEF
-335 DDGRTHSIEIV
+335 V
-346 DKIDNYDIEF
+346 DKIDNYDIQI
-356 PKIKALYDD
+356 PKNRALYDN

-370 NIIDATEDIDE
+370 DIIDATEDIDE

-386 NSLTRAQ
+386 ASLIRAQ
-393 KKLEERL
+393 KRLEEKL
-400 KIAKMRQNLG
+400 KVAKIRQKLG
-410 DIKSITPIKSN
+410 DIKSVTPIDSDNVGAKSV
-421 ADFERDLAQNVTET
+421 AKDDELDEIFIDFSQTPKVDKIDFT
-435 QNLGQNV
+435 QSESHESRINQ
-442 VETQN
+442 
-447 LGQNVVETQ
+447 
-456 NLNISQNLGQN
+456 SQMD
-467 FAEINAESAVDS
+467 SSKVDS
-479 AEKSSLYLA
+479 PK
-488 ENTPPQTPPAR
+488 T
-499 GGAFSMSPSR
+499 
-509 AEGDLGGGFNAPKDS
+509 APKIDLSDLILDKDS
-524 AIFVRDSAKMVDSA
+524 RESHA
-538 NLSNADSAP
+538 NPSNYH
-547 NIAIVKNANFTQ
+547 ANPHSHT
-559 EATDFTPPILQDSVI
+559 T
-574 SRNFAEINAESTPK
+574 
-588 FMETQNP
+588 NP
-595 PQNQTDEVEAKDEFG
+595 PQNNADSPKFSDFARHSDSPTPHTAQSGTIPTRNEILAQQNGESAEKEKDEF
-610 DDFFD
+610 DENFFD
-615 FATNAESAVDVN
+615 LEPNNLMPPSANQSANPQHFGANPQANPITNPPA
-627 DSQNL
+627 NL
-632 SQNQTRD
+632 STNPNSTSD
-639 SADLSNADS
+639 FHL
-648 AIRDG
+648 
-653 FQMPPLDLL
+653 PPLDLL
-662 APPLAQKIDID
+662 NPPYSQKIEID

-713 APNVKV
+713 AANVKV

-767 FESDEYRNATA
+767 FESEEFRNSNA

-791 PVIEDLAKLPH
+791 PVIEDLATLPH

-820 ILSLLYRHTPK
+820 ILSLLYKHTPK
-831 DLRFIMIDPKFLEF
+831 ELRFIMIDPKFLEF

-893 YNEVAEA
+893 FNELAKK

-990 LLGRGDLLFSKT
+990 LLGKGDMLFSKT

-1016 EIERIVEFLKAQQEV
+1016 EIERIVDFLKSQQEV

-1038 LEQKEP
+1038 LEAKEP
-1044 VGAPQP
+1044 TAPPP
-1050 TQISSE
+1050 TQLSGE
-1056 GDYKERAKEIILQ
+1056 GDLKERAKEIILQ

-1074 ISYLQRGL
+1074 ISYVQRKL
-1082 GVGFNKAAS
+1082 GVGYNKSAD
-1091 IIESLEKDGFLSP
+1091 IIEALEKEGFLSP
-1104 PNSKGVREIIGN
+1104 PNYKGVREIIGS

>member
-1 MELEER
+1 MELEQR
-7 IKLIKQ
+7 IKLIKKHQ
-13 SIESPEAREQETF
+13 DTLNTPEKKEIFPTS
-26 RPANKPANKK
+26 NKK
-36 INENSPIIKRLREDE
+36 KAVIGENSPIIQRLREDE
-51 ERARLRNLSDDE
+51 ERAKLRHLSDDE
-63 LIEREFADEAEAK
+63 LIEREFKEEADAL
-76 RAHLADNIEN
+76 RANLADDIQSI
-86 VKEYIE
+86 KEYME
-92 QNQTPQ
+92 HNQTPQ
-98 SRNLSADSAL
+98 SRNFSSDLPHLRGDDSAENFGL
-108 DSANDFSA
+108 NIVESAQDVA
-116 ESKSEFAVEINE
+116 IAMPKSQRLERI
-128 IPKRVPLPKRDF
+128 PLPKRE
-140 AQETQIEKTQ
+140 Q
-150 IAETQIA
+150 
-157 ESSAKSNVD
+157 D
-166 SANFVRDSALQNR
+166 SAN
-179 GNPNLEYSPSTAED
+179 
-193 SRKMSPSLAEDSR
+193 LAESPQILADSQN
-206 KMSPSLAEGDLG
+206 LAQ
-218 GGFNSPKDSAN
+218 
-229 FVDSAMENAMDSA
+229 
-242 KIHDFASQS
+242 DFSN
-251 TPLRTLYSTQNP
+251 PQNP
-263 VPKVDLSNL
+263 LPNSQNQAPQNQTPQIPQIKTPPVPPKVDLSNL
-272 HIAESEPQNFAES
+272 RIQDDFAPDFTQD
-285 VKIAE
+285 
-290 SAPKNTDFKFAHST
+290 SAPNI
-304 APNATP
+304 TP
-310 NIISNLAQSNNEII
+310 NIISNLASQQNSNEIVGI
-324 YTPNADYTQNF
+324 YTPQTSDSAQKIAESSAESTLHFERDFIPNPPIYAPNFEYNF
-335 DDGRTHSIEIV
+335 DDGRTHRIEIV

-356 PKIKALYDD
+356 PKIKALYND

-370 NIIDATEDIDE
+370 NIIDTTDDIDE

-386 NSLTRAQ
+386 HSLVRAQ

-400 KIAKMRQNLG
+400 KVAKIRQQLG
-410 DIKSITPIKSN
+410 DIKSITPIQSSDTEFKV
-421 ADFERDLAQNVTET
+421 DL
-435 QNLGQNV
+435 
-442 VETQN
+442 
-447 LGQNVVETQ
+447 
-456 NLNISQNLGQN
+456 
-467 FAEINAESAVDS
+467 
-479 AEKSSLYLA
+479 
-488 ENTPPQTPPAR
+488 
-499 GGAFSMSPSR
+499 
-509 AEGDLGGGFNAPKDS
+509 
-524 AIFVRDSAKMVDSA
+524 VRDSALDSA
-538 NLSNADSAP
+538 NNVAQDSAP
-547 NIAIVKNANFTQ
+547 TIALKTDSFSQDFNVKSVDFKTEDFKA
-559 EATDFTPPILQDSVI
+559 EAMPNLVRDS
-574 SRNFAEINAESTPK
+574 AINAEVSQNLAPEIKLQNLAENSRK
-588 FMETQNP
+588 FTQTS
-595 PQNQTDEVEAKDEFG
+595 PQIAQAQEIQIEEYG

-615 FATNAESAVDVN
+615 LPQSASDFKQDSANSADSAEFVSDDFAESREFAQDFAN
-627 DSQNL
+627 DENLPDSASFQKPPHFSQNL
-632 SQNQTRD
+632 TQNKAQESQNLAHIQSTN
-639 SADLSNADS
+639 SA
-648 AIRDG
+648 
-653 FQMPPLDLL
+653 FQLPPLDLL
-662 APPLAQKIDID
+662 NPPFAQKIDID

-752 EIPNNKIQTIYLREI
+752 EIPNNKIQTIYLREV
-767 FESDEYRNATA
+767 FESDEFRSANAH
-778 NLPIAL
+778 LPIAL

-820 ILSLLYRHTPK
+820 ILSLLYKHTPK
-831 DLRFIMIDPKFLEF
+831 ELRFIMIDPKFLEF

-893 YNEVAEA
+893 FNEIATQ
-900 NGEEKLPYIVI
+900 EEKLPYIVI

-990 LLGRGDLLFSKT
+990 LLGRGDMLFSKT

-1016 EIERIVEFLKAQQEV
+1016 EIERIVEFLKSQQEV
-1031 QYDEFFS
+1031 EYDEFFS
-1038 LEQKEP
+1038 LEAKEP
-1044 VGAPQP
+1044 SATPQP
-1050 TQISSE
+1050 TQISGD
-1056 GDYKERAKEIILQ
+1056 GDYKERAKEIIIQ

>member
-1 MELEER
+1 MTEQK
-7 IKLIKQ
+7 IKLVKNPPKSDFTPKIDTPKPTESIINIPPKKNLIK
-13 SIESPEAREQETF
+13 P
-26 RPANKPANKK
+26 
-36 INENSPIIKRLREDE
+36 NSPIIERIKKDE
-51 ERARLRNLSDDE
+51 EKASRESLDNDE
-63 LIEREFADEAEAK
+63 LIELEFKEQADAIRAKVIKSDDIKDYMNHSKTPETRNNAEE
-76 RAHLADNIEN
+76 LE
-86 VKEYIE
+86 
-92 QNQTPQ
+92 
-98 SRNLSADSAL
+98 
-108 DSANDFSA
+108 DFSA
-116 ESKSEFAVEINE
+116 DENDILDDN
-128 IPKRVPLPKRDF
+128 IMRTPLPQRD
-140 AQETQIEKTQ
+140 
-150 IAETQIA
+150 
-157 ESSAKSNVD
+157 NVPNMPPKPIFD
-166 SANFVRDSALQNR
+166 DRIDLSDLMP
-179 GNPNLEYSPSTAED
+179 NPPK
-193 SRKMSPSLAEDSR
+193 KMPQ
-206 KMSPSLAEGDLG
+206 
-218 GGFNSPKDSAN
+218 NSP
-229 FVDSAMENAMDSA
+229 
-242 KIHDFASQS
+242 Q
-251 TPLRTLYSTQNP
+251 TLRTSPQMPHYPQHTQQTQQ
-263 VPKVDLSNL
+263 KGSLGLIKESHLDSN
-272 HIAESEPQNFAES
+272 H
-285 VKIAE
+285 
-290 SAPKNTDFKFAHST
+290 KNIH
-304 APNATP
+304 NNTP
-310 NIISNLAQSNNEII
+310 NIINDFATADNSDTIVGI
-324 YTPNADYTQNF
+324 YTPDPQDL
-335 DDGRTHSIEIV
+335 DDKRHHSVEFV
-346 DKIDNYDIEF
+346 DKIDNYDIEI
-356 PKIKALYDD
+356 PKSNIVYDGGLDNNKNIDLVDDINALNAMRDSLKQREREIEEKIKA
-365 ILGDN
+365 I
-370 NIIDATEDIDE
+370 
-381 LNEIN
+381 
-386 NSLTRAQ
+386 
-393 KKLEERL
+393 KL
-400 KIAKMRQNLG
+400 RQQLG
-410 DIKSITPIKSN
+410 DIKSITSIDSESK
-421 ADFERDLAQNVTET
+421 
-435 QNLGQNV
+435 
-442 VETQN
+442 VE
-447 LGQNVVETQ
+447 
-456 NLNISQNLGQN
+456 
-467 FAEINAESAVDS
+467 
-479 AEKSSLYLA
+479 
-488 ENTPPQTPPAR
+488 
-499 GGAFSMSPSR
+499 SR
-509 AEGDLGGGFNAPKDS
+509 AESVTDSKDLK
-524 AIFVRDSAKMVDSA
+524 K
-538 NLSNADSAP
+538 
-547 NIAIVKNANFTQ
+547 
-559 EATDFTPPILQDSVI
+559 LQDLQKSQDLED
-574 SRNFAEINAESTPK
+574 SSEEIFLDFSQHSKP
-588 FMETQNP
+588 NP
-595 PQNQTDEVEAKDEFG
+595 PQNPSYNDISLATRNEILGQQNNATTTQNTQDSKDLKPKDEFNE
-610 DDFFD
+610 DFFN
-615 FATNAESAVDVN
+615 FATTT
-627 DSQNL
+627 QNTTPTHYENPHTKSHNGTFAL
-632 SQNQTRD
+632 
-639 SADLSNADS
+639 
-648 AIRDG
+648 
-653 FQMPPLDLL
+653 PPLSLL
-662 APPLAQKIDID
+662 NPPLTQKIDID

-767 FESDEYRNATA
+767 FESEEFRNSNA

-791 PVIEDLAKLPH
+791 PVIEDLSTLPH

-831 DLRFIMIDPKFLEF
+831 ELRFIMIDPKFLEF

-893 YNEVAEA
+893 FNKLAEA
-900 NGEEKLPYIVI
+900 SSDENKMEKLPYIVI

-1002 NNIVR
+1002 NIVR

-1016 EIERIVEFLKAQQEV
+1016 EIERVVEFLKSQQEV
-1031 QYDEFFS
+1031 EYDEFFS

-1044 VGAPQP
+1044 TPQP
-1050 TQISSE
+1050 TTQISSE

-1082 GVGFNKAAS
+1082 GIGFNKAAN
-1091 IIESLEKDGFLSP
+1091 IIENLEKEGFLSP
-1104 PNSKGVREIIGN
+1104 PNSKGIREIIG

>member
-1 MELEER
+1 MELER
-7 IKLIKQ
+7 QSKQIKLVKTAPQ
-13 SIESPEAREQETF
+13 KDSAPQTPS
-26 RPANKPANKK
+26 KPINIPPKK
-36 INENSPIIKRLREDE
+36 KLINENSPIIKRIQQAEQKASREKQG
-51 ERARLRNLSDDE
+51 DDE
-63 LIEREFADEAEAK
+63 LIEREFENEPEVMALRAK
-76 RAHLADNIEN
+76 N
-86 VKEYIE
+86 
-92 QNQTPQ
+92 
-98 SRNLSADSAL
+98 
-108 DSANDFSA
+108 
-116 ESKSEFAVEINE
+116 
-128 IPKRVPLPKRDF
+128 
-140 AQETQIEKTQ
+140 
-150 IAETQIA
+150 
-157 ESSAKSNVD
+157 
-166 SANFVRDSALQNR
+166 
-179 GNPNLEYSPSTAED
+179 
-193 SRKMSPSLAEDSR
+193 
-206 KMSPSLAEGDLG
+206 
-218 GGFNSPKDSAN
+218 
-229 FVDSAMENAMDSA
+229 
-242 KIHDFASQS
+242 
-251 TPLRTLYSTQNP
+251 
-263 VPKVDLSNL
+263 
-272 HIAESEPQNFAES
+272 
-285 VKIAE
+285 
-290 SAPKNTDFKFAHST
+290 
-304 APNATP
+304 NATP
-310 NIISNLAQSNNEII
+310 LQKADIDDYIQQSQIPQTRNLADMGDDFIANESDILDETPTRTPLPQKEHLDSRPNMRGAGAKAQLDKMDLSDLMPQNAQKGESQNLSQNAPQNTQKKGSLGLIHDSQQENMRNIGRESIDKFNRESTRKSSESIESTRNLRSNPRDSHDSRLNAMSDFLNEMGDNHTPRIIDDFARAKNSDSIVGI
-324 YTPNADYTQNF
+324 YTPDPRDIDSESHHRVEF
-335 DDGRTHSIEIV
+335 V
-346 DKIDNYDIEF
+346 DKIDNYDIEI
-356 PKIKALYDD
+356 PKNKVLYDD
-365 ILGDN
+365 ILGESA
-370 NIIDATEDIDE
+370 IDSTDDIDR

-386 NSLTRAQ
+386 DSLIRAQ
-393 KKLEERL
+393 KRLEERL
-400 KIAKMRQNLG
+400 KIAKMRQKLG
-410 DIKSITPIKSN
+410 DIKSVTPIDSDS
-421 ADFERDLAQNVTET
+421 ASDFSPKPSE
-435 QNLGQNV
+435 
-442 VETQN
+442 
-447 LGQNVVETQ
+447 
-456 NLNISQNLGQN
+456 SS
-467 FAEINAESAVDS
+467 ESAD
-479 AEKSSLYLA
+479 KIFID
-488 ENTPPQTPPAR
+488 
-499 GGAFSMSPSR
+499 FS
-509 AEGDLGGGFNAPKDS
+509 N
-524 AIFVRDSAKMVDSA
+524 SAK
-538 NLSNADSAP
+538 N
-547 NIAIVKNANFTQ
+547 T
-559 EATDFTPPILQDSVI
+559 
-574 SRNFAEINAESTPK
+574 AESTA
-588 FMETQNP
+588 TQNVRDFRDLP
-595 PQNQTDEVEAKDEFG
+595 HNAQNASKDSIDSPNKIDLSDLIVDKKHESNMTMVQNPRESRESHFDSHTDSHQNSRESHFDSPKNSIDSHDSHQST
-610 DDFFD
+610 DDFNENFFD
-615 FATNAESAVDVN
+615 LEPDNLMPPNTANQSAN
-627 DSQNL
+627 PSQNATQ
-632 SQNQTRD
+632 SPNQNYVMPNPHSTSD
-639 SADLSNADS
+639 FTL
-648 AIRDG
+648 
-653 FQMPPLDLL
+653 PPLDLL
-662 APPLAQKIDID
+662 NPPLAQKIDID

-767 FESDEYRNATA
+767 FESDEYRNADA

-893 YNEVAEA
+893 YNELVEV
-900 NGEEKLPYIVI
+900 NGGGNQADKLPYIVI

-1044 VGAPQP
+1044 VGTPQP

-1104 PNSKGVREIIGN
+1104 PNSKGVREIIGS

>member
-1 MELEER
+1 MELERQIKLTKATKSKDTPIESAPTSIEIPPKKKLISENSAIIQR
-7 IKLIKQ
+7 IK
-13 SIESPEAREQETF
+13 EAEKR
-26 RPANKPANKK
+26 ANLEK
-36 INENSPIIKRLREDE
+36 
-51 ERARLRNLSDDE
+51 LSDEE
-63 LIEREFADEAEAK
+63 LIEREFSEEAEAI
-76 RAHLADNIEN
+76 RNN
-86 VKEYIE
+86 VNNVNKDYLPNDDIQSYME
-92 QNQTPQ
+92 QSQIPQT
-98 SRNLSADSAL
+98 RNMAEMDL
-108 DSANDFSA
+108 DNDFSA
-116 ESKSEFAVEINE
+116 NESLDDSLTRAPLPRKNDADSPTKIARKSPLDDRVDLSDLLPNAPKNATARDIMAKDFATRDSMARDSAPQDSAPQ
-128 IPKRVPLPKRDF
+128 PKRGSLGLIQSR
-140 AQETQIEKTQ
+140 E
-150 IAETQIA
+150 
-157 ESSAKSNVD
+157 SAKMDSWDSARDSRVDSWDSQQDSRVD
-166 SANFVRDSALQNR
+166 SARDSA
-179 GNPNLEYSPSTAED
+179 NLARDSQDLPRDSHD
-193 SRKMSPSLAEDSR
+193 SRLDSMKDFLNESGDNHTPS
-206 KMSPSLAEGDLG
+206 
-218 GGFNSPKDSAN
+218 
-229 FVDSAMENAMDSA
+229 
-242 KIHDFASQS
+242 
-251 TPLRTLYSTQNP
+251 
-263 VPKVDLSNL
+263 
-272 HIAESEPQNFAES
+272 
-285 VKIAE
+285 
-290 SAPKNTDFKFAHST
+290 
-304 APNATP
+304 
-310 NIISNLAQSNNEII
+310 IISDIARQKNSDSIVGI
-324 YTPNADYTQNF
+324 YTPDPHELDNEFHHTVEF
-335 DDGRTHSIEIV
+335 V
-346 DKIDNYDIEF
+346 DKIDNYDIQM
-356 PKIKALYDD
+356 PKNRALYDN

-370 NIIDATEDIDE
+370 DIIDATEDIDE

-386 NSLTRAQ
+386 ASLTRAQ
-393 KKLEERL
+393 KRLEEKL
-400 KIAKMRQNLG
+400 KVAKIRQKLG
-410 DIKSITPIKSN
+410 DIKSVTPIDSDNVRAKSV
-421 ADFERDLAQNVTET
+421 AKDDELDEIFIDF
-435 QNLGQNV
+435 
-442 VETQN
+442 
-447 LGQNVVETQ
+447 
-456 NLNISQNLGQN
+456 S
-467 FAEINAESAVDS
+467 
-479 AEKSSLYLA
+479 
-488 ENTPPQTPPAR
+488 QTPKVDKIDFTQSESHESR
-499 GGAFSMSPSR
+499 INQSQIDSPKTPKI
-509 AEGDLGGGFNAPKDS
+509 DLSDLILDKDS
-524 AIFVRDSAKMVDSA
+524 HNNRESSA
-538 NLSNADSAP
+538 NPSNY
-547 NIAIVKNANFTQ
+547 NANPNNHT
-559 EATDFTPPILQDSVI
+559 T
-574 SRNFAEINAESTPK
+574 
-588 FMETQNP
+588 NP
-595 PQNQTDEVEAKDEFG
+595 PQNSKDSPKFSDFARHSDSPTPHTAQSGTIPTRNEILAQQNGENDTKEKDEF
-610 DDFFD
+610 DENFFD
-615 FATNAESAVDVN
+615 LEPNNLMPPSANQSANQSTNPQHFGANPSAN
-627 DSQNL
+627 PPANQSTNL
-632 SQNQTRD
+632 SPNPNSTSD
-639 SADLSNADS
+639 FHL
-648 AIRDG
+648 
-653 FQMPPLDLL
+653 PPLDLL
-662 APPLAQKIDID
+662 NPPYSQKIEID

-713 APNVKV
+713 AANVKV

-767 FESDEYRNATA
+767 FESEEFRNSNA

-791 PVIEDLAKLPH
+791 PVIEDLATLPH

-820 ILSLLYRHTPK
+820 ILSLLYKHTPK
-831 DLRFIMIDPKFLEF
+831 ELRFIMIDPKFLEF

-893 YNEVAEA
+893 FNELAKK

-990 LLGRGDLLFSKT
+990 LLGKGDMLFSKT

-1016 EIERIVEFLKAQQEV
+1016 EIERIVDFLKSQQEV

-1038 LEQKEP
+1038 LEAKEP
-1044 VGAPQP
+1044 TAPPP
-1050 TQISSE
+1050 TQLSGE
-1056 GDYKERAKEIILQ
+1056 GDLKERAKEIILQ

-1074 ISYLQRGL
+1074 ISYVQRKL
-1082 GVGFNKAAS
+1082 GVGYNKSAD
-1091 IIESLEKDGFLSP
+1091 IIEALEKDGFLSP
-1104 PNSKGVREIIGN
+1104 PNYKGVREIIGS

>member
-1 MELEER
+1 MELERQIKLTKATKIKDTPIESTQSSIKIPQKKRLISENSEIIQR
-7 IKLIKQ
+7 IK
-13 SIESPEAREQETF
+13 EAEKKANRE
-26 RPANKPANKK
+26 K
-36 INENSPIIKRLREDE
+36 L
-51 ERARLRNLSDDE
+51 LSDDE
-63 LIEREFADEAEAK
+63 LIEREFKEEAEAIRTRNDLNK
-76 RAHLADNIEN
+76 NPMPNDEIQN
-86 VKEYIE
+86 YIE
-92 QNQTPQ
+92 HSQIPQT
-98 SRNLSADSAL
+98 RNMTDLEWQD
-108 DSANDFSA
+108 DFSA
-116 ESKSEFAVEINE
+116 NESLDDSLQ
-128 IPKRVPLPKRDF
+128 RTPLPKKNNTDSF
-140 AQETQIEKTQ
+140 GANIEK
-150 IAETQIA
+150 
-157 ESSAKSNVD
+157 
-166 SANFVRDSALQNR
+166 
-179 GNPNLEYSPSTAED
+179 
-193 SRKMSPSLAEDSR
+193 
-206 KMSPSLAEGDLG
+206 
-218 GGFNSPKDSAN
+218 
-229 FVDSAMENAMDSA
+229 NAQ
-242 KIHDFASQS
+242 KL
-251 TPLRTLYSTQNP
+251 PLDD
-263 VPKVDLSNL
+263 KVDLSDLIPNPSHSTQQTIQKKGSL
-272 HIAESEPQNFAES
+272 GLIDIRESEQESSNSKQNLQNSYNSQQEPKRDSRLDSMQDFLNES
-285 VKIAE
+285 GDNNTPHIIDNIAKQRN
-290 SAPKNTDFKFAHST
+290 SDS
-304 APNATP
+304 
-310 NIISNLAQSNNEII
+310 IVGI
-324 YTPNADYTQNF
+324 YTPDPRDF
-335 DDGRTHSIEIV
+335 DNEFHHSVEFV
-346 DKIDNYDIEF
+346 DKIDSYDIQI
-356 PKIKALYDD
+356 PKNKALYDN

-370 NIIDATEDIDE
+370 DIIDATDDIDA

-386 NSLTRAQ
+386 ASLARAQ
-393 KKLEERL
+393 KRLEEKL
-400 KIAKMRQNLG
+400 KVAKIRQKLG
-410 DIKSITPIKSN
+410 DIKSVTPIDSDNNKLHNNTDNVSNSNETSDEIFIDFSQQPKSN
-421 ADFERDLAQNVTET
+421 STNKTHEFNINSPKIVQKNKIDLSDLILDKDLKPHEFSANTSQNSTSSPHNFSSNDFVQNVSSNSPTSAHID
-435 QNLGQNV
+435 V
-442 VETQN
+442 
-447 LGQNVVETQ
+447 
-456 NLNISQNLGQN
+456 SQNNTSIPTRNEIIMRQN
-467 FAEINAESAVDS
+467 S
-479 AEKSSLYLA
+479 
-488 ENTPPQTPPAR
+488 ENT
-499 GGAFSMSPSR
+499 
-509 AEGDLGGGFNAPKDS
+509 
-524 AIFVRDSAKMVDSA
+524 
-538 NLSNADSAP
+538 
-547 NIAIVKNANFTQ
+547 KNSGQ
-559 EATDFTPPILQDSVI
+559 
-574 SRNFAEINAESTPK
+574 
-588 FMETQNP
+588 
-595 PQNQTDEVEAKDEFG
+595 KDEFG
-610 DDFFD
+610 EDFFD
-615 FATNAESAVDVN
+615 LESNNHTPPSTNPQDINPHTFSNNTSDFHLPPP
-627 DSQNL
+627 NL
-632 SQNQTRD
+632 LN
-639 SADLSNADS
+639 
-648 AIRDG
+648 
-653 FQMPPLDLL
+653 PPF
-662 APPLAQKIDID
+662 AQKVDID

-713 APNVKV
+713 AANVKV

-767 FESDEYRNATA
+767 FESNEFRNSNA
-778 NLPIAL
+778 NLPIVL

-820 ILSLLYRHTPK
+820 ILSLLYKHTPK
-831 DLRFIMIDPKFLEF
+831 ELRFIMIDPKFLEF

-863 KAIIALSKAV
+863 KAIIALNKAV

-893 YNEVAEA
+893 FNETAEQ
-900 NGEEKLPYIVI
+900 NGLEKLPYIVI

-970 YRVGSK
+970 YRVNSK

-990 LLGRGDLLFSKT
+990 LLGRGDMLFSKT

-1016 EIERIVEFLKAQQEV
+1016 EIERVVEFLKSQQEV
-1031 QYDEFFS
+1031 EYDEFFS

-1044 VGAPQP
+1044 TATPQP
-1050 TQISSE
+1050 IHISGE

-1091 IIESLEKDGFLSP
+1091 IIETLEKDGFLSP
-1104 PNSKGVREIIGN
+1104 PNHKGVREIIGS